1 MPLSEQDLERLY
13 ERRYRSFRHGAAA
26 IVGDYDRAHD
36 VVQDAFARALASRED
51 FRGGSPEAW
60 LWTIVKRQALD
71 ARRPGR
77 ELAWQ
82 DAFELA
88 AEDPDRDPELAE
100 ALRRLPARRR
110 LVVFLRYFADLQ
122 YDEIARLC
130 EIDQGTVGATLA
142 AAHADLRRALETEE
156 VGL

>member
-1 MPLSEQDLERLY
+1 MPLSEKDVERLY

-26 IVGDYDRAHD
+26 IVGDYERAHD
-36 VVQDAFARALASRED
+36 VVQEAFARALAARRK

-71 ARRPGR
+71 ARRPA

-82 DAFELA
+82 EAFELG
-88 AEDPDRDPELAE
+88 AEDPERDPELAG
-100 ALRRLPARRR
+100 ALRRLPPRRR
-110 LVVFLRYFADLQ
+110 LIVFLRYFADLD
-122 YDEIARLC
+122 YGEIARLC
-130 EIDQGTVGATLA
+130 EIDEGTVGATLA